1 MDLLGRQ
8 IERGKTVIEVVEI
21 IMERDGLT
29 KREAELHVSEVKELI
44 MDAIMFAD
52 YDEVETIMLSELG
65 LEMDYI
71 ELLMQ

>member
-1 MDLLGRQ
+1 M
-8 IERGKTVIEVVEI
+8 IEVVEI

-29 KREAELHVSEVKELI
+29 KREAELHVNEVKEMI
-44 MDAIMFAD
+44 MDAVMFAD
-52 YDEVETIMLSELG
+52 YEEVEMIMLSELG